1 MDSGTDIAVSW
12 ALRED
17 EVMSNAN
24 QADRQKQRVSA
35 EVRLAIED
43 LMSDY
48 AYALDDDALERWPE
62 FFTDDARYK
71 IISRENY
78 EAGRVLGIM
87 SCDGRGMMQDRILA
101 LRTANVFEPHTY
113 CHILGPTR
121 IEADGEIYRARTN
134 FSVIRTMQ
142 SGASTRYV
150 TGKYVDECVIN
161 SGDARLQSRT
171 VVLESRRI
179 DILMVIPV

>member
-1 MDSGTDIAVSW
+1 
-12 ALRED
+12 
-17 EVMSNAN
+17 MSNAKQSEN
-24 QADRQKQRVSA
+24 QKHRVSSD
-35 EVRLAIED
+35 VRLAIED

-62 FFTDDARYK
+62 FFTEDAKYK
-71 IISRENY
+71 IISRENH
-78 EAGRVLGIM
+78 EAGMALGIM

-113 CHILGPTR
+113 CHLLGPTR
-121 IEADGEIYRARTN
+121 IEAGDDTYRARTN

-142 SGASTRYV
+142 DGSSTRYA
-150 TGKYVDECVIN
+150 TGKYVDHCVIDT
-161 SGDARLQSRT
+161 GVARLQSRT

-179 DILMVIPV
+179 DVLMVIPL